1 MLYTLYVRNI
11 IIEVGPFFSCFL
23 EAVMFCYEEIEFFV
37 GYITKQKCL
46 RVEEKTVLSFKIQSV
61 LNPS

>member
-1 MLYTLYVRNI
+1 
-11 IIEVGPFFSCFL
+11 
-23 EAVMFCYEEIEFFV
+23 MFCYEEIEFFV
-37 GYITKQKCL
+37 GYITKKKCL